1 MRRKIT
7 SGWLT
12 GVRSVRRPFM
22 VRHMN
27 LLGRRGILGIVLLVA
42 VAAAGVLGSH
52 GFTRTREPLGARCP
66 RDPRVAL
73 ACHEQRYRSMV
84 AERGVAEA
92 FADLKAGYAADP
104 EMQRLCHAITH
115 AIGQA
120 AVRKYSTV
128 AEAFR
133 YGDNACGSGYYHG
146 VMQGFA
152 LTLGREKLLSD
163 LDAVCAGVPGKE
175 RKSLD
180 YFNCVHGLGHAIMAV
195 RADELFDALHD
206 CDGLTGSM
214 EQNACV
220 NGVFME
226 NLIVD
231 GEHGGHYSKYLKP
244 DEPLYPCTAVG
255 EQYKAECFD
264 MQTSYAL
271 GVVRGDFA
279 KVFALCAGVG
289 ASFRSNCYQSLG
301 RDAATVSRD
310 QVPATVATCRLGVD
324 HEQRSYCVLGAVL
337 DFVYYYHSAVQAKAL
352 CSGVDPDLREGCRSA
367 IARLVGRFY
376 RSAGVRRAT
385 AALLPLAAMMV
396 G

>member
-1 MRRKIT
+1 MK
-7 SGWLT
+7 LT
-12 GVRSVRRPFM
+12 GRT
-22 VRHMN
+22 
-27 LLGRRGILGIVLLVA
+27 GIMAIVLFVA
-42 VAAAGVLGSH
+42 VAAAVILGSH
-52 GFTRTREPLGARCP
+52 AFTASRAPAGIRCP
-66 RDPRVAL
+66 TDPRVAL
-73 ACHEQRYRSMV
+73 GCYEQRYRSIV
-84 AERGVAEA
+84 AGQGVAEA
-92 FADLKAGYAADP
+92 FADLKAGYGADP

-120 AVRKYSTV
+120 AAAKYGAV

-133 YGDNACGSGYYHG
+133 YGDNTCGSGYYHG

-163 LDAVCAGVPGKE
+163 LDAVCTGVPGKD

-231 GEHGGHYSKYLKP
+231 GAHGGHYSKYLRP
-244 DEPLYPCTAVG
+244 SEPLYPCTAVR
-255 EQYKAECFD
+255 EKYKAECFD

-271 GVVRGDFA
+271 AVVQGDFA
-279 KVFALCAGVG
+279 KVFALCASVG
-289 ASFRSNCYQSLG
+289 TPFRKNCYQSLG

-310 QVPATVATCRLGVD
+310 QVPATVATCNRGAD

-337 DFVYYYHSAVQAKAL
+337 DFVYYYHSDVQAKAL
-352 CSGVDPDLREGCRSA
+352 CSGVERDLQQGCRSA
-367 IARLVGRFY
+367 IAKVVGRF
-376 RSAGVRRAT
+376 
-385 AALLPLAAMMV
+385 
-396 G
+396 